1 MLVSLSVYIYYY
13 AVIGAQVFQNPLEIR
28 KAMEN
33 KERIAIVGVGCRF
46 PGADDIEEFWRV
58 LSKGEN
64 HVNEIPP
71 ERWNLE
77 AVYSEDADALG
88 KTYVRRAGLVKK

>member
-1 MLVSLSVYIYYY
+1 M
-13 AVIGAQVFQNPLEIR
+13 
-28 KAMEN
+28 MEDES
-33 KERIAIVGVGCRF
+33 ERIAIVGIGCRF
-46 PGADDIEEFWRV
+46 PGADNIQEFWRV

-77 AVYSEDADALG
+77 AYYDEDPDAPG
-88 KTYVRRAGLVKK
+88 KLYTRRAGLVKK

>member
-1 MLVSLSVYIYYY
+1 
-13 AVIGAQVFQNPLEIR
+13 
-28 KAMEN
+28 MEDSG
-33 KERIAIVGVGCRF
+33 RIAIVGVGCRF
-46 PGADDIEEFWRV
+46 PGADNLAEFWRV

-77 AVYSEDADALG
+77 AFYSEDVNAVG
-88 KTYVRRAGLVKK
+88 KTYVRRAGLLKKYFISNVALKIHFSIAFC